1 MSSDDDKP
9 LVVALVSKKK
19 AKKKKT
25 QTKPPRYSKFA
36 DMHAKEGK
44 EGHTASEG
52 EISED
57 DKDQADLS
65 YVISESEKD
74 NRVSSDMQAI
84 YTASLCSQ
92 ASEHGFG
99 TPMFKR
105 RAKERGISR
114 GSIFDGIVARD
125 NEKRKRASMR
135 AQIQELHLNPAPV
148 VSPSSIRSS
157 LTAVQP
163 NIPSKIA
170 SPSSPFSH
178 RSSVTTVLS
187 LQPATIVSP
196 SSIRTSLTA
205 VHSNIPS
212 KIASPSSPFSH
223 RSSVTAVLSL
233 NPATML
239 PPSSHQCSVTRHQKL
254 FEDNVCSRGKVNRLG
269 LIPHPSFSIQDGD
282 ISQVLNDAPLHSET
296 TKRIDFQSIDIATST
311 GQNKPFLQTFTTA
324 TVMPASCDM
333 VQFVPGPS
341 SPLRGTLISVEK
353 LRYLEATAQVL
364 STKINHLSLISDGC
378 NDLPATDHILPRV
391 HDPNRNSFDCHMPSN
406 GNALRSPLSPLPEN
420 FVADSPVSRWD
431 VWRRQPGIRLCNTAV
446 QTSPNKLVP
455 KRSMTPFCFPLKVTS
470 SVCTQTETQRHDA
483 AMQTCPE
490 NTMTERRDA
499 TKENSPDDAPL
510 TLKNLK
516 DELKAFA
523 IAFGF

>member
-1 MSSDDDKP
+1 MNSDDDKP
-9 LVVALVSKKK
+9 LVVALVSKNK

-99 TPMFKR
+99 TPMHKK
-105 RAKERGISR
+105 RAKERGFSR
-114 GSIFDGIVARD
+114 GSIFDGIVSRD
-125 NEKRKRASMR
+125 NEKRKRASKR
-135 AQIQELHLNPAPV
+135 AQKQELHLNPAPV

-157 LTAVQP
+157 LTAV
-163 NIPSKIA
+163 
-170 SPSSPFSH
+170 
-178 RSSVTTVLS
+178 
-187 LQPATIVSP
+187 
-196 SSIRTSLTA
+196 
-205 VHSNIPS
+205 HSNIPS
-212 KIASPSSPFSH
+212 KIASPPSPFSH
-223 RSSVTAVLSL
+223 RSSVTAVLSV

-254 FEDNVCSRGKVNRLG
+254 FEDNVCSRGKVNRLS
-269 LIPHPSFSIQDGD
+269 LKRHPSFSVQDGD

-296 TKRIDFQSIDIATST
+296 TKHIDFQSIDIATST
-311 GQNKPFLQTFTTA
+311 GQPRPFSQTFTTA
-324 TVMPASCDM
+324 TAMPASCDK
-333 VQFVPGPS
+333 VQFVNGPS

-378 NDLPATDHILPRV
+378 NDLPPTDHILQRV
-391 HDPNRNSFDCHMPSN
+391 HDPIRNSFDCHMPSN

-431 VWRRQPGIRLCNTAV
+431 VWRRQHGIRLCNTAV
-446 QTSPNKLVP
+446 QTSPKKLVP
-455 KRSMTPFCFPLKVTS
+455 KKTMTPSCFPLKVTS
-470 SVCTQTETQRHDA
+470 SASTQTETQRHDA

-499 TKENSPDDAPL
+499 TKESSPDDAPL
-510 TLKNLK
+510 TLKTLK
-516 DELKAFA
+516 EELKAFA